1 MMRNGTGISTTAGTT
16 GVADTPGGAL
26 RRLCRIPLT
35 LVIAVLACV
44 LAGVT
49 VAPDVPTPVF
59 PAAVA
64 LKSDGSTA
72 AVCSDHDGS
81 EGGSELDAGRGQV
94 RRAVRSSVGIPQ
106 LTGRPLPPCRTDPT
120 SAPAPASG
128 PPDGW
133 SPTRAAA
140 ASRSLQLPVLHSVF
154 RC

>member
-1 MMRNGTGISTTAGTT
+1 MRNGTGISATAGPT
-16 GVADTPGGAL
+16 GVADAPGGAL

-44 LAGVT
+44 LAGVAA
-49 VAPDVPTPVF
+49 APDVPTPALS
-59 PAAVA
+59 AAVA
-64 LKSDGSTA
+64 LKSDGSA
-72 AVCSDHDGS
+72 PAVCSDHDGS

-120 SAPAPASG
+120 SAPALASG
-128 PPDGW
+128 PPADWG
-133 SPTRAAA
+133 PTRAAA
-140 ASRSLQLPVLHSVF
+140 EARPLQLPVLHSVF